1 MEFTKPSD
9 IGLFDGFT
17 EWYHFAIE
25 AVIVVAVIAFIALIV
40 RHSDFKE
47 TTDIFIA
54 AFFSL
59 SVLLFTLVT
68 PINLQGSA
76 IIDARNENVSK
87 VFNVPDDQKYEM
99 LEDYRSK
106 DDVFSDVKTTIKDAD
121 AQVMYEVTFGFK
133 ESGEPFIY
141 ETGEVNKEFIEKLKR

>member
-1 MEFTKPSD
+1 MDFTKPSD
-9 IGLFDGFT
+9 VGLFDGFT

-25 AVIVVAVIAFIALIV
+25 AVIVVAVIAFIVLIV

-54 AFFSL
+54 VFFSL

-76 IIDARNENVSK
+76 IIDARNENISK
-87 VFNVPDDQKYEM
+87 VFNVADNQKYET
-99 LEDYRSK
+99 LEENSSK
-106 DDVFSDVKTTIKDAD
+106 DDVFADVKTTIKDTE
-121 AQVMYEVTFGFK
+121 AQKIYEVTFGFK

-141 ETGEVNKEFIEKLKR
+141 ETGKVNKEFIENLKK